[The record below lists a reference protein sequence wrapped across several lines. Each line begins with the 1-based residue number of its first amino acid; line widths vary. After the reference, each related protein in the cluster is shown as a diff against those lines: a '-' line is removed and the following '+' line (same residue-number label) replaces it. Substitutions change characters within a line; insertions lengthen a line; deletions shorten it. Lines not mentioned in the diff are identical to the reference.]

1 MNFKRIFTMEMY
13 KFITSK
19 FYLYLIA
26 SIGIFNLLATIY
38 FSSLISSES
47 VHRYN
52 TTFSVMLGII
62 TYLLN
67 VGGMIFIF
75 IYPINSFST
84 DYRNNVMAT
93 IISSGVSRK
102 VLYYVKLLSILLNE
116 IIMLHILYFLPLV
129 VISQIRISDENE
141 LLLSRMVEILQYI
154 FTEPLI
160 ISIVFLYLILIVIV
174 LIYSSILARGGIMSI
189 FIYIGFSILNA
200 VVFNLFTISLIQ
212 SNGDTYAQWKT
223 LITISVLII
232 AYVILSLRTIN
243 KQNL

>member
-19 FYLYLIA
+19 FYLYLIVG
-26 SIGIFNLLATIY
+26 IGIFNLLTTIY
-38 FSSLISSES
+38 VSSLISSNGADG
-47 VHRYN
+47 YN
-52 TTFSVMLGII
+52 TAFLVMLGIT

-67 VGGMIFIF
+67 VAGMIFIF

-84 DYRNNVMAT
+84 DYKNNVMAT
-93 IISSGVSRK
+93 IVSSGVSRK
-102 VLYYVKLLSILLNE
+102 VLNFVKLLSILLNE

-160 ISIVFLYLILIVIV
+160 ILIVFLYLILIVIV

-212 SNGDTYAQWKT
+212 SNGDTYAQWKI
-223 LITISVLII
+223 LIVVSILII
-232 AYVILSLRTIN
+232 SYITLSMRTIN

>member
-19 FYLYLIA
+19 FYLYLIVG
-26 SIGIFNLLATIY
+26 IGIFNLLTTIY
-38 FSSLISSES
+38 VSSLISSNGADG
-47 VHRYN
+47 YN
-52 TTFSVMLGII
+52 TAFLVMLGIT

-67 VGGMIFIF
+67 VAGMIFIF

-84 DYRNNVMAT
+84 DYKNNVMAT

-160 ISIVFLYLILIVIV
+160 ILIVFLYLILIVIV

-212 SNGDTYAQWKT
+212 SNGDTYAQWKI
-223 LITISVLII
+223 LIVVSILII
-232 AYVILSLRTIN
+232 SYITLSMRTIN

>member
-13 KFITSK
+13 KFVTSK

-212 SNGDTYAQWKT
+212 SNGDTYAQWKI
-223 LITISVLII
+223 LIVVSILII
-232 AYVILSLRTIN
+232 SYITLSMRTIN
-243 KQNL
+243 NQNL

>member
-13 KFITSK
+13 KFVTSK

-129 VISQIRISDENE
+129 VISQIRIPGKNE
-141 LLLSRMVEILQYI
+141 ILISKMVESLQYI
-154 FTEPLI
+154 LKEPLI
-160 ISIVFLYLILIVIV
+160 ILIIFLYLTLIVIV
-174 LIYSSILARGGIMSI
+174 LVYSSILARGGIISI

-200 VVFNLFTISLIQ
+200 ILLNLFTRSLTQ
-212 SNGDTYAQWKT
+212 SNGDVVTQWKT

>member
-13 KFITSK
+13 KFVTSK

-38 FSSLISSES
+38 FSSLISSNGADG
-47 VHRYN
+47 YN
-52 TTFSVMLGII
+52 TAFSVMLGII

-67 VGGMIFIF
+67 VAGMIFIF

-93 IISSGVSRK
+93 IVSSGVSRK

-212 SNGDTYAQWKT
+212 SNGDTYAQWKI
-223 LITISVLII
+223 LIVVSILII
-232 AYVILSLRTIN
+232 SYITLSMRTIN

>member
-13 KFITSK
+13 KFVTSK

-212 SNGDTYAQWKT
+212 SNGDTYAQWKI
-223 LITISVLII
+223 LIVVSILII
-232 AYVILSLRTIN
+232 SYITLSMRTIN

>member
-19 FYLYLIA
+19 FYLYLIVG
-26 SIGIFNLLATIY
+26 IGIFNLLTTIY
-38 FSSLISSES
+38 VSSLISSNGAYG
-47 VHRYN
+47 YN
-52 TTFSVMLGII
+52 TAFSVMLGI
-62 TYLLN
+62 TAYLLN
-67 VGGMIFIF
+67 VAGMIFIF

-84 DYRNNVMAT
+84 DYKNNVMAT
-93 IISSGVSRK
+93 IVSSGVSRK
-102 VLYYVKLLSILLNE
+102 VLYFVKLLSILLNE

-129 VISQIRISDENE
+129 VISQIRIPGENE
-141 LLLSRMVEILQYI
+141 LLISKMVEILQYI
-154 FTEPLI
+154 LKEPLI
-160 ISIVFLYLILIVIV
+160 IFIIFLYLTLIIIV
-174 LIYSSILARGGIMSI
+174 LVYSSILARGGIISI

-200 VVFNLFTISLIQ
+200 ILLNLFTRTLTQ
-212 SNGDTYAQWKT
+212 SNGDVVTQWKT

>member
-212 SNGDTYAQWKT
+212 SNGDTYAQWKI
-223 LITISVLII
+223 LIVVSILII
-232 AYVILSLRTIN
+232 SYITLSMRTIN

>member
-1 MNFKRIFTMEMY
+1 MNFKWIFTMEMY

-212 SNGDTYAQWKT
+212 SNGDTYAQWKI
-223 LITISVLII
+223 LIVVSILII
-232 AYVILSLRTIN
+232 SYITLSMRTIN

>member
-19 FYLYLIA
+19 FYLYLIVG
-26 SIGIFNLLATIY
+26 IGIFNLLTTIY
-38 FSSLISSES
+38 VSSLISSNGADG
-47 VHRYN
+47 YN
-52 TTFSVMLGII
+52 TAFLVMLGIT

-67 VGGMIFIF
+67 VAGMIFIF

-84 DYRNNVMAT
+84 DYKNNVMAT
-93 IISSGVSRK
+93 IVSSGVSRK
-102 VLYYVKLLSILLNE
+102 VLYFVKLLSILLNE

-129 VISQIRISDENE
+129 VISQIRIPGKNE
-141 LLLSRMVEILQYI
+141 ILISKMVESLQYI
-154 FTEPLI
+154 LKEPLI
-160 ISIVFLYLILIVIV
+160 ILIIFLYLTLIVIV
-174 LIYSSILARGGIMSI
+174 LVYSSILARGGIISI

-200 VVFNLFTISLIQ
+200 ILLNLFTRSLTQ
-212 SNGDTYAQWKT
+212 CNGDVVTQWKT
-223 LITISVLII
+223 LITISVFII

>member
-19 FYLYLIA
+19 FYLYLIVG
-26 SIGIFNLLATIY
+26 IGIFNLLTTIY
-38 FSSLISSES
+38 VSSLISSNGADG
-47 VHRYN
+47 YN
-52 TTFSVMLGII
+52 TAFLVMLGIT

-67 VGGMIFIF
+67 VAGMIFIF

-84 DYRNNVMAT
+84 DYKNNVMAT
-93 IISSGVSRK
+93 IVSSGVSRK
-102 VLYYVKLLSILLNE
+102 VLYFVKLLSILLNE

-160 ISIVFLYLILIVIV
+160 ILIVFLYLILIVIV

-212 SNGDTYAQWKT
+212 SNGDTYAQWKI
-223 LITISVLII
+223 LIVVSILII
-232 AYVILSLRTIN
+232 SYITLSMRTIN
-243 KQNL
+243 NQNL

>member
-1 MNFKRIFTMEMY
+1 
-13 KFITSK
+13 
-19 FYLYLIA
+19 
-26 SIGIFNLLATIY
+26 
-38 FSSLISSES
+38 
-47 VHRYN
+47 
-52 TTFSVMLGII
+52 MLGII

-212 SNGDTYAQWKT
+212 SNGDTYAQWKI
-223 LITISVLII
+223 LIVVSILII
-232 AYVILSLRTIN
+232 SYITLSMRTIN

>member
-13 KFITSK
+13 KFVTSK

-93 IISSGVSRK
+93 IVSSGVSRK

-160 ISIVFLYLILIVIV
+160 ILIVFLYLILIVIV

-212 SNGDTYAQWKT
+212 SNGDTYAQWKI
-223 LITISVLII
+223 LIVVSILII
-232 AYVILSLRTIN
+232 SYITLSMRTIN

>member
-212 SNGDTYAQWKT
+212 SNGDTYAQWKI
-223 LITISVLII
+223 LIVVSILII
-232 AYVILSLRTIN
+232 SYITLSMRTIN
-243 KQNL
+243 NQNL

>member
-19 FYLYLIA
+19 FYLYLIVG
-26 SIGIFNLLATIY
+26 IGIFNLLTTIY
-38 FSSLISSES
+38 VSSLISSNGADG
-47 VHRYN
+47 YN
-52 TTFSVMLGII
+52 TAFLVMLGIT

-67 VGGMIFIF
+67 VAGMIFIF

-84 DYRNNVMAT
+84 DYKNNVMAT
-93 IISSGVSRK
+93 IVSSGVSRK
-102 VLYYVKLLSILLNE
+102 VLYFVKLLSILLNE

-212 SNGDTYAQWKT
+212 SNGDTYAQWKI
-223 LITISVLII
+223 LIVVSILII
-232 AYVILSLRTIN
+232 SYITLSMRTIN

>member
-13 KFITSK
+13 KFVTSK

-129 VISQIRISDENE
+129 VISQIRIPGKNE
-141 LLLSRMVEILQYI
+141 ILISKMVESLQYI
-154 FTEPLI
+154 LKEPLI
-160 ISIVFLYLILIVIV
+160 ILIIFLYLTLIVIV
-174 LIYSSILARGGIMSI
+174 LVYSSILARGGIISI

-212 SNGDTYAQWKT
+212 SNGDTYAQWKI
-223 LITISVLII
+223 LIVVSILII
-232 AYVILSLRTIN
+232 SYITLSMRTIN

>member
-13 KFITSK
+13 KFVTSK

-26 SIGIFNLLATIY
+26 SIGIFNLLTTIY
-38 FSSLISSES
+38 VSSLISSNGADG
-47 VHRYN
+47 YN
-52 TTFSVMLGII
+52 TAFLVMLGII

-160 ISIVFLYLILIVIV
+160 ILIVFLYLILIVIV

-212 SNGDTYAQWKT
+212 SNGDTYAQWKI
-223 LITISVLII
+223 LIVVSILII
-232 AYVILSLRTIN
+232 SYITLSMRTIN

>member
-13 KFITSK
+13 KFVTSK

-38 FSSLISSES
+38 FSSLISSNGADG
-47 VHRYN
+47 YN
-52 TTFSVMLGII
+52 TAFSVMLGII

-212 SNGDTYAQWKT
+212 SNGDTYAQWKI
-223 LITISVLII
+223 LIVVSILII
-232 AYVILSLRTIN
+232 SYITLSMRTIN